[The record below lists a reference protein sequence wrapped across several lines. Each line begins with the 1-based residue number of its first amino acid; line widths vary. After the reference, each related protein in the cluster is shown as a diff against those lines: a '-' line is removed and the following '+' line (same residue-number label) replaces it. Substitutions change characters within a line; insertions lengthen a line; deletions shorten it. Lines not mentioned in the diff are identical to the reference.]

1 MIKRLVA
8 AAAAAATAV
17 PLLVVAGATP
27 AAAADCRNEYAQG
40 NYVLRI
46 SPAYALVRPGSTV
59 RLTSRLVRTN
69 AECSFERIGYFT
81 RGRNQASFR
90 LAVPQQANARGLVDA
105 TFTTGAGVTSDFRW
119 YTNFNLN
126 AVTPGARSSV
136 GLVQVRAAGDRRGVP
151 AGVRN

>member
-17 PLLVVAGATP
+17 PLLVVAGAAP
-27 AAAADCRNEYAQG
+27 AAAADCRNQYVQG
-40 NYVLRI
+40 SYVLRI
-46 SPAYALVRPGSTV
+46 SPAYAKIRPGTAV

-69 AECSFERIGYFT
+69 AECSFERIGYYT
-81 RGRNQASFR
+81 RGRGQNVFR
-90 LAVPQQANARGLVDA
+90 LSVPEVANARGLVDA
-105 TFTTGAGVTSDFRW
+105 TFQPADDFRW

-136 GLVQVRAAGDRRGVP
+136 GLVQVRVPGDNRGVP
-151 AGVRN
+151 AGFRD